1 MGHWEES
8 VIQVILSMWLTVENH
23 RLKLRMSEPKLQV
36 ILIPNR
42 CERLKFQ
49 CASFFASKLAVQP
62 AFSSACGSCTR
73 NSRCVCVSIFARSQR
88 KSGDQR
94 CSFAKTAHQ
103 SFLAVC
109 RNSSQCE
116 TASESRLNGQKH
128 CDKRSETVFGSAA
141 VRLGERGAQSK
152 QLSVAWCQVVRIS
165 AMIFLWNNSVVFML
179 WNDRSFPVFGY

>member
-49 CASFFASKLAVQP
+49 RASFFASSSQRYNR

-73 NSRCVCVSIFARSQR
+73 NSRCVCVSVFARSRR

-94 CSFAKTAHQ
+94 CSFAKTAPSKLSRCVREFQ
-103 SFLAVC
+103 PMWNCIWVAFERTETLRLCLALLLWDSVKEEPNQNNC
-109 RNSSQCE
+109 
-116 TASESRLNGQKH
+116 LLP
-128 CDKRSETVFGSAA
+128 D
-141 VRLGERGAQSK
+141 VR
-152 QLSVAWCQVVRIS
+152 
-165 AMIFLWNNSVVFML
+165 
-179 WNDRSFPVFGY
+179 